1 MEATDT
7 KIRVNGIDL
16 FHEVTPREAASQ
28 AAPLPRGDRFGT
40 S

>member
-16 FHEVTPREAASQ
+16 FHDVTPRETAPQ
-28 AAPLPRGDRFGT
+28 AAPRPRGN
-40 S
+40 